1 MGRKSAILQTQ
12 PQPFNERAHG
22 IVGDIIEAAEL
33 ALIRNGVCQPNE
45 TDMHLTMDYIR
56 QCGSFLEHGQAYLEN
71 EGRLAAGIFLWRLSQ
86 AANARLRAKYHRNW
100 LICEVQ
106 LHWHAHYYFPMYLQT
121 LREVSLKLLHNL
133 PSLNAIDQN
142 GVLRLAMAN
151 LPNVLR
157 DVRRERRRRG
167 ADWDK
172 LLIEDSVA
180 DRRINHIKIQFSED
194 MIKQYELRYISD
206 TSKLS

>member
-1 MGRKSAILQTQ
+1 MARKSSTPDTQ

-22 IVGDIIEAAEL
+22 IVGDMIEAAEL
-33 ALIRNGVCQPNE
+33 ALIRNGVCQPTE

-56 QCGSFLEHGQAYLEN
+56 QCGSFHEAAQVYMEN
-71 EGRLAAGIFLWRLSQ
+71 DGRLASGIFLWRLSQ
-86 AANARLRAKYHRNW
+86 ASKAQLRAKYHRNW
-100 LICEVQ
+100 RICEVQ
-106 LHWHAHYYFPMYLQT
+106 LHWHAHYYFPMYLRT

-133 PSLNAIDQN
+133 PTLTAIDQN

-172 LLIEDSVA
+172 LLIDDGVA
-180 DRRINHIKIQFSED
+180 DRRITHIQSQFSDD
-194 MIKQYELRYISD
+194 MLKQYEHRYQV
-206 TSKLS
+206 TSKSP